1 MHNLIVVDLQPEF
14 IGKNK
19 DSYNRILDFIKSS
32 HYDKIFATRFV
43 PGNKNFKDRLH
54 FELST
59 GAVSQLEFEYDVL
72 FDKTGYGLSDDQ
84 YKAFNKDHVYDIVGC
99 GTDACILKIAMD
111 MFDRGNH
118 FYVLSDYVFTN
129 SDSGDAALKIL
140 KRNVG
145 DCVASE
151 HIWLSNM

>member
-19 DSYNRILDFIKSS
+19 VSYDRILNFIRSS

-43 PGNKNFKDRLH
+43 SGNKNFKDRLH
-54 FELST
+54 WDMPKET
-59 GAVSQLEFEYDVL
+59 TPQLEFEYDVL

-99 GTDACILKIAMD
+99 ETDACILKIAMD
-111 MFDRGNH
+111 MFDRGYH
-118 FYVLSDYVFTN
+118 FYVLSNYIYTG
-129 SDSGDAALKIL
+129 SDNGEAALKIL
-140 KRNVG
+140 KQNIG
-145 DCVASE
+145 DCVAAE
-151 HIWLSNM
+151 HIWLSNK